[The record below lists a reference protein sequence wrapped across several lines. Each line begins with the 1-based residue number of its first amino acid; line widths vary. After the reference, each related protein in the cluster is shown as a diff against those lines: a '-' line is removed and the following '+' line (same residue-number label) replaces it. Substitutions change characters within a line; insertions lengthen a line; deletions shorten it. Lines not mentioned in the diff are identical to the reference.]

1 MADSLIQGIVGAL
14 SCIPKELVAFLI
26 SIVPILELRGGLVA
40 ASILGVDWRLAFPLC
55 VIGNVLPVPFI
66 LLFIDK
72 IFSFIKKTKFH
83 KLAEFF
89 EKKANGKSEKI
100 LKYKE
105 WGLFAFVAVPL
116 PGTGAWMGALIASLL
131 RLDAKKSTFIISLG
145 VITAGIIMSIIS
157 YVLPRFCFN

>member
-1 MADSLIQGIVGAL
+1 MADSLIQSIVGAL

-89 EKKANGKSEKI
+89 EKKANGKSVGSVCLCCSSASRHRRMDGCI
-100 LKYKE
+100 DS
-105 WGLFAFVAVPL
+105 
-116 PGTGAWMGALIASLL
+116 IA
-131 RLDAKKSTFIISLG
+131 A
-145 VITAGIIMSIIS
+145 
-157 YVLPRFCFN
+157 

>member
-1 MADSLIQGIVGAL
+1 MADSLIQSIVSAL
-14 SCIPKELVAFLI
+14 SCIPNELVAFLI

-66 LLFIDK
+66 LLFINK

>member
-1 MADSLIQGIVGAL
+1 M
-14 SCIPKELVAFLI
+14 
-26 SIVPILELRGGLVA
+26 A

-66 LLFIDK
+66 LLFINK

>member
-1 MADSLIQGIVGAL
+1 MADSLIQSIVGAL

-100 LKYKE
+100 LRR
-105 WGLFAFVAVPL
+105 LFRRPF
-116 PGTGAWMGALIASLL
+116 
-131 RLDAKKSTFIISLG
+131 
-145 VITAGIIMSIIS
+145 
-157 YVLPRFCFN
+157 